1 MASRYLKQ
9 TRRRTRSR
17 RQNRHACSKCK
28 SICKCK
34 SRTRS
39 RSRHACSKCK
49 SRNMRGG

>member
-9 TRRRTRSR
+9 TRRRTKSR
-17 RQNRHACSKCK
+17 RQNRHTCSKCK
-28 SICKCK
+28 SRCKCK
-34 SRTRS
+34 SRT